1 MPTAVKIVLER
12 GSFWMGLMEPFLQ
25 MWLTFGVI
33 AMGIFFY
40 ILDKFPMELVS
51 LGIITALLLLFHF
64 IPVTDLASGIVLGP
78 RALLAGFADPA
89 LITILSLL
97 VVGHGMVETG
107 ALDSPIKVLVRIG
120 SNYPVTVLVMSLV
133 TVMVISAF
141 LNNTPVVVIFIPIM
155 ITLVKNLDKSPS
167 LYLIPLSFVAI
178 LGGMTT
184 LIGSST
190 NLLVAGA
197 FQTTSGQE
205 LGFFDFAVPG
215 LFLAIIGFIYVL
227 FIAPRLLPNVTS
239 TSDNEAKVTGKQF
252 IIQIDLTKGNSL
264 IGEKSVA
271 GMFPILAGLTVQLVK
286 KGKQNFLPPFD
297 DIILEKGDSLIIAT
311 TRNEITKRFSE
322 DENLL
327 LDVKSEPII
336 DLTQLEESTI
346 STSRGQKLIEVIISP
361 KSRLNGRTLEQAGYT
376 LSGGCKIL
384 GIQRRSR
391 MNRTT
396 INDIRLEANDTLLC
410 VGTQNQIKSLRLN
423 NDVMLMEWSVK
434 EIPVKAD
441 TWKALIIFFS
451 VVVMA
456 SSGITP
462 IVVASIFGAFAMVA
476 SGCLNIRKAAFAVN
490 RNIFMLIGAALAMG
504 TSLQATGGASFLAM
518 EMIDLLEG
526 SSTAVILS
534 AFFLLIA
541 LLTNILS
548 NNATAVLFTPI
559 AISIANQLE
568 VEPFIFVTAVIF
580 AANCSFATPMG
591 YQTNLLVLAPGNYK
605 FGDFM
610 KVGVPLI
617 ILLWI
622 SYSFFAPWYYG
633 I

>member
-1 MPTAVKIVLER
+1 
-12 GSFWMGLMEPFLQ
+12 MEFVEPSLQ
-25 MWLTFGVI
+25 MWLTFGLI
-33 AMGIFFY
+33 ATGIFFY

-51 LGIITALLLLFHF
+51 LGIITSLLLLFHF
-64 IPVTDLASGIVLGP
+64 IPVTDAGGEIVLGP

-89 LITILSLL
+89 LISILSLL

-107 ALDSPIKVLVRIG
+107 ALDSPVKILVRMG

-155 ITLVKNLDKSPS
+155 ITLVENLGKSPS
-167 LYLIPLSFVAI
+167 LYLMPLSFVAI

-190 NLLVAGA
+190 NLLVDGA
-197 FQTTSGQE
+197 FQASGGHA

-215 LFLAIIGFIYVL
+215 LFLAAIGFVYVL
-227 FIAPRLLPNVTS
+227 FIAPKLLPSETS
-239 TSDNEAKVTGKQF
+239 SSGNEAKITGKQF
-252 IIQIDLTKGNSL
+252 IVQIDLTEGNSL
-264 IGEKSVA
+264 IGKKAVA

-286 KGKQNFLPPFD
+286 KGDKNFLPPFD
-297 DIILEKGDSLIIAT
+297 DITLEKGDCLVIAT
-311 TRNEITKRFSE
+311 TRNELTKRFSE
-322 DENLL
+322 DQNLL
-327 LDVKSEPII
+327 LDVKNQAVLNLDE
-336 DLTQLEESTI
+336 DEDSTLPA
-346 STSRGQKLIEVIISP
+346 SRGQKLVEVIVAP
-361 KSRLNGRTLEQAGYT
+361 KSRLDGRTLDQAGYM
-376 LSGGCKIL
+376 LPGGCKIL

-391 MNRTT
+391 MNRAS
-396 INDIRLEANDTLLC
+396 INDIRLEANDTLLAI
-410 VGTQNQIKSLRLN
+410 GTQSQIQFLRLN

-434 EIPVKAD
+434 EIPFKAD
-441 TWKALIIFFS
+441 TWKALTIFFS

-456 SSGITP
+456 SSGVVP
-462 IVVASIFGAFAMVA
+462 ISVAAMVGAFVMVA
-476 SGCLNIRKAAFAVN
+476 SGCLNIRKAAHAVD
-490 RNIFMLIGAALAMG
+490 RNIFLLIGSALAMG
-504 TSLQATGGASFLAM
+504 TSLQATGGAAYLAM
-518 EMIDLLEG
+518 GMVDLLDG
-526 SSTAVILS
+526 ASTAVVLS

-559 AISIANQLE
+559 AISVAGELG
-568 VEPFIFVTAVIF
+568 VDPFIFVTAVIF

-605 FGDFM
+605 FTDFM
-610 KVGVPLI
+610 KVGIPLI
-617 ILLWI
+617 IILWI
-622 SYSFFAPWYYG
+622 SYSLFAPWYYG

>member
-1 MPTAVKIVLER
+1 ME
-12 GSFWMGLMEPFLQ
+12 LMEPLLQ
-25 MWLTFGVI
+25 MWLTFSVI
-33 AMGIFFY
+33 TVGIFLY

-51 LGIITALLLLFHF
+51 LGIITSLLLLFHF
-64 IPVTDLASGIVLGP
+64 IPVTNLASGLVLGP

-97 VVGHGMVETG
+97 VVGHGIVETG
-107 ALDSPIKVLVRIG
+107 ALDSPIKFLVRVG
-120 SNYPVTVLVMSLV
+120 SNFPVLVMSLI

-155 ITLVKNLDKSPS
+155 ITLAKNLGKSPS
-167 LYLIPLSFVAI
+167 LYLMPLSFVAI

-197 FQTTSGQE
+197 FQTTGGQE
-205 LGFFDFAVPG
+205 LGFFDFAIPG

-227 FIAPRLLPNVTS
+227 FIAPRLLPSATS
-239 TSDNEAKVTGKQF
+239 TSDNEAEVTGKQF
-252 IIQIDLTKGNSL
+252 IIQIDLTQGNSL

-271 GMFPILAGLTVQLVK
+271 GMFPVLAGLTVQLVK
-286 KGKQNFLPPFD
+286 KGEQNFLPPFD
-297 DIILEKGDSLIIAT
+297 DIILEKSDSLIIAT

-322 DENLL
+322 DENLFF
-327 LDVKSEPII
+327 DVKNKSII
-336 DLTQLEESTI
+336 NLTQLEENTI
-346 STSRGQKLIEVIISP
+346 PTSRGQKLIEVIVSP
-361 KSRLNGRTLEQAGYT
+361 KSRLNGRTLEQTGYI

-391 MNRTT
+391 MKRTT

-410 VGTQNQIKSLRLN
+410 VGTHKQIKSLRLN
-423 NDVMLMEWSVK
+423 NDVMLMEWSAK

-441 TWKALIIFFS
+441 IWKALTIFFS
-451 VVVMA
+451 VVVLA
-456 SSGITP
+456 SSGIIP
-462 IVVASIFGAFAMVA
+462 VAVASIFGAFAMIA
-476 SGCLNIRKAAFAVN
+476 SGCINIRKAAFAVD

-610 KVGVPLI
+610 KVGIPLI